1 MNGLRLIRT
10 ICNFSQAALADK
22 LGVSRQAINM
32 WENARRSI
40 PGERKQQ
47 LCDFFGIQDASW
59 LDEISEETRNLICQQ
74 PMFYSDDGVSEHF
87 FFARKASSRKEPIGM
102 LLQSEPI
109 TMNEK
114 CILKREE
121 LQDMINDIL
130 AYAADVRIPNSHAM
144 ISRINTILTAFN
156 GLLDALKTVKGKRP
170 ELKVPYFNTVYAVI
184 DALNIAF
191 GNIAPEDLSSRCEED
206 LFEKDN
212 SYQERYDYRPLA
224 LQIAK
229 ELNEHLSHIDTLFEP
244 FKKADPPKTTQ
255 PNGILT
261 V

>member
-40 PGERKQQ
+40 PDERKQQ

-87 FFARKASSRKEPIGM
+87 FFAQKTDSRKEPVGA
-102 LLQSEPI
+102 LLHSELI
-109 TMNEK
+109 TTNEK

-130 AYAADVRIPNSHAM
+130 AYAADVRIQNSHAM

-170 ELKVPYFNTVYAVI
+170 ELKVPYFYTVYAVV

-191 GNIAPEDLSSRCEED
+191 DNISPESLASRCEPDICEQ
-206 LFEKDN
+206 DN
-212 SYQERYDYRPLA
+212 TYQERYDYRPLI
-224 LQIAK
+224 LRLSQ
-229 ELNEHLSHIDTLFEP
+229 ELTNHLTHIEGLFEEIKH
-244 FKKADPPKTTQ
+244 KKKEE
-255 PNGILT
+255 
-261 V
+261 